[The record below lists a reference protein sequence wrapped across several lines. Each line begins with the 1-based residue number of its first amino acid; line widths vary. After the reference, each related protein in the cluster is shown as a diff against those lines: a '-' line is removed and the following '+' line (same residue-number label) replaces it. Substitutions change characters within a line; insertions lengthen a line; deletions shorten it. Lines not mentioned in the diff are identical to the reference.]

1 MAVSVIFVDTG
12 AWYAYVDASDAHHL
26 AAVQFIHTLTGPLIT
41 SSYIFDETVT
51 LIRMH
56 LGHHI
61 AATGS

>member
-1 MAVSVIFVDTG
+1 VAVSLIFVDTG

-26 AAVQFIHTLTGPLIT
+26 AAVRFINTLTGPLIT

-56 LGHHI
+56 LGHH
-61 AATGS
+61 TRPRS